1 MDFKCSVR
9 VQTAIEG
16 IIYFTILI
24 GVGLLLFAI
33 WDFGNSEYNSFQLER
48 TQAGSI
54 QGKYIDSSGSAKS
67 YYVTVRNGRYEA
79 DHEVS
84 LVDYNAAK
92 VGADFPIVPTD
103 SDSVKTDEAQEQ
115 ADNAQA
121 DSAKSQAAEADLYKR
136 TKQAEAA
143 RIERQ
148 NASDAELYSAQ
159 KDAEGIKAKATA
171 EAEATRLKGEADGA
185 SEKSRGEGIAAGVKA
200 QAQAYNGMENP
211 YLLANRYIDI
221 MPQVAEQVAK
231 PLTAVDSIKMYGS
244 GNAQKLVKETTA
256 IVDQVASGLKDSTG
270 VDLPSLLSGLLV
282 KSEMDADPAEGMTD

>member
-33 WDFGNSEYNSFQLER
+33 WDFGDSEYNSFQLER

-54 QGKYIDSSGSAKS
+54 QSKYIDSSGSAKS

-115 ADNAQA
+115 ADNARA
-121 DSAKSQAAEADLYKR
+121 DSAKSQAAE
-136 TKQAEAA
+136 
-143 RIERQ
+143 RQ
-148 NASDAELYSAQ
+148 NNAYWQWFWTHQLLTNMS
-159 KDAEGIKAKATA
+159 
-171 EAEATRLKGEADGA
+171 
-185 SEKSRGEGIAAGVKA
+185 AAG
-200 QAQAYNGMENP
+200 E
-211 YLLANRYIDI
+211 
-221 MPQVAEQVAK
+221 
-231 PLTAVDSIKMYGS
+231 
-244 GNAQKLVKETTA
+244 
-256 IVDQVASGLKDSTG
+256 
-270 VDLPSLLSGLLV
+270 
-282 KSEMDADPAEGMTD
+282 

>member
-33 WDFGNSEYNSFQLER
+33 WDFGDSEYNSFQLER

-84 LVDYNAAK
+84 LAEYNAAA
-92 VGADFPIVPTD
+92 VGADFPIVLTD
-103 SDSVKTDEAQEQ
+103 SNSVKTDEAQEQ

-121 DSAKSQAAEADLYKR
+121 DSAKSQAAERQSNAYWQWFWTHQLL
-136 TKQAEAA
+136 TNMSEA
-143 RIERQ
+143 
-148 NASDAELYSAQ
+148 
-159 KDAEGIKAKATA
+159 
-171 EAEATRLKGEADGA
+171 GE
-185 SEKSRGEGIAAGVKA
+185 
-200 QAQAYNGMENP
+200 
-211 YLLANRYIDI
+211 
-221 MPQVAEQVAK
+221 
-231 PLTAVDSIKMYGS
+231 
-244 GNAQKLVKETTA
+244 
-256 IVDQVASGLKDSTG
+256 
-270 VDLPSLLSGLLV
+270 
-282 KSEMDADPAEGMTD
+282 

>member
-33 WDFGNSEYNSFQLER
+33 WDFGDSEYNSFQLER

-103 SDSVKTDEAQEQ
+103 SDSVK
-115 ADNAQA
+115 
-121 DSAKSQAAEADLYKR
+121 
-136 TKQAEAA
+136 
-143 RIERQ
+143 
-148 NASDAELYSAQ
+148 
-159 KDAEGIKAKATA
+159 
-171 EAEATRLKGEADGA
+171 
-185 SEKSRGEGIAAGVKA
+185 
-200 QAQAYNGMENP
+200 
-211 YLLANRYIDI
+211 
-221 MPQVAEQVAK
+221 
-231 PLTAVDSIKMYGS
+231 MYGS

-282 KSEMDADPAEGMTD
+282 KSDMDADPAEGMTD

>member
-33 WDFGNSEYNSFQLER
+33 WDFGDSEYNSFQLER

-84 LVDYNAAK
+84 HCRLQRRQGRSRFPDR
-92 VGADFPIVPTD
+92 ADRFRFRQ
-103 SDSVKTDEAQEQ
+103 TDEAQEQ

-121 DSAKSQAAEADLYKR
+121 DLPNPRRLNAR
-136 TKQAEAA
+136 TMPTGSVWTHQLLT
-143 RIERQ
+143 
-148 NASDAELYSAQ
+148 NMS
-159 KDAEGIKAKATA
+159 
-171 EAEATRLKGEADGA
+171 
-185 SEKSRGEGIAAGVKA
+185 AAG
-200 QAQAYNGMENP
+200 E
-211 YLLANRYIDI
+211 
-221 MPQVAEQVAK
+221 
-231 PLTAVDSIKMYGS
+231 
-244 GNAQKLVKETTA
+244 
-256 IVDQVASGLKDSTG
+256 
-270 VDLPSLLSGLLV
+270 
-282 KSEMDADPAEGMTD
+282 